1 MARKPSLPKVEG
13 QPWCAETKR
22 WFRAWRDSPVT
33 DPWDARAWQYLFD
46 TALVH
51 MAVWYDGDL
60 SRLGELRARETQ
72 MGLAFDR
79 MTPSGAGEGGT
90 SGGGE
95 STLHVIQGRRRERRT
110 G

>member
-1 MARKPSLPKVEG
+1 MARKPNLPKVDG
-13 QPWCAETKR
+13 QPWCAETRR

-33 DPWDARAWQYLFD
+33 DSWDQRQWQYLFG

-51 MAVWYDGDL
+51 MAVWHDGDL
-60 SRLGELRARETQ
+60 PRLGELRARETQ

-79 MTPSGAGEGGT
+79 TAPSGASMGGA

-95 STLHVIQGRRRERRT
+95 STLHVIQGRRRERKT